1 MEQTTQN
8 NDTSPAASLKRGAEE
23 IFRAMWASLFYSE
36 RSIGKGVLICSSDR
50 SEGASTIACG
60 LALAGSMPSG
70 VARVA
75 LVDFNLRNP
84 ALHKMLN
91 LEQSPGIGE
100 IIVDGLAPESAAQRL
115 NASLDVYTA
124 GKIDDRA
131 LEILRSNALGS
142 FLNIL
147 SDGYDH
153 VLVDVAPVNHFP
165 DAQVLVG
172 MLKDVVLVAH
182 TDRTPREAV
191 AQAKKRLESGGG
203 KIAGLVLN
211 LRTYPIPK
219 FLYKRV

>member
-1 MEQTTQN
+1 
-8 NDTSPAASLKRGAEE
+8 
-23 IFRAMWASLFYSE
+23 
-36 RSIGKGVLICSSDR
+36 
-50 SEGASTIACG
+50 
-60 LALAGSMPSG
+60 
-70 VARVA
+70 
-75 LVDFNLRNP
+75 
-84 ALHKMLN
+84 MLN

-131 LEILRSNALGS
+131 LEILRSNALGN